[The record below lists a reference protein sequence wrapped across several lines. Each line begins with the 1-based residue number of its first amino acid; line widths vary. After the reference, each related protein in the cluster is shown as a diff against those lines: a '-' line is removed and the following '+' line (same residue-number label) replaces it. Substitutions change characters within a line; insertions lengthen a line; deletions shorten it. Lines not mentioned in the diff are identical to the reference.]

1 MENRHLSE
9 EHGNIAEEHG
19 NIVEEHRHL
28 TVEQKRTIEAA
39 VRNILLAIGDDPNR
53 EGLIDTPSRVARM
66 YDEVFEGMRY
76 TNQEIADRFG
86 RCFDEPTSGG
96 MVLVKNIDAFSYCE
110 HHMALMY
117 NMKISVAYLPKNRVI
132 GLSKVARI
140 ADMVCKRLQLQERIT
155 SDIAE
160 IMQIILDTEDILVHI
175 EGEHSCMTARG
186 IKKPGTVTA
195 TTIAKGRF
203 ERDAA
208 LRAEVFSQL

>member
-1 MENRHLSE
+1 MENRHL
-9 EHGNIAEEHG
+9 
-19 NIVEEHRHL
+19 
-28 TVEQKRTIEAA
+28 TDEQKRTIEDA
-39 VRNILLAIGDDPNR
+39 VKNILLALGDDPAR

-86 RCFDEPTSGG
+86 RCFDEPTSGE
-96 MVLVKNIDAFSYCE
+96 MVLVKNMDAFSYCE

-160 IMQIILDTEDILVHI
+160 IMQMVLDTEDVLVHI

-186 IKKPGTVTA
+186 IKKPGTVTT

-203 ERDAA
+203 QEEAS
-208 LRAEVFSQL
+208 LRAEVYSQL